1 MVVPPFTLIINIV
14 TRSSILSSRVFF
26 LSIIITTIIIIINIV
41 IIHMFLLYKFLEEFR
56 LFLGVF
62 LTENCQQVLST
73 LCHWRLDCLM
83 MMMMMIMMMMIL
95 ILMMKCTLFEP
106 SELLDS
112 CSEPSSGLFGSP
124 PPPPPTPTSLTFRL
138 FRGRPFSFGAAR
150 NSILPWISFA

>member
-1 MVVPPFTLIINIV
+1 M
-14 TRSSILSSRVFF
+14 VFF
-26 LSIIITTIIIIINIV
+26 LSIITTIIIIIINIV
-41 IIHMFLLYKFLEEFR
+41 TKMFLLYKLLEEFR

-73 LCHWRLDCLM
+73 LCHRWLDCL
-83 MMMMMIMMMMIL
+83 MMIMMMMTMKTKMKMMMMMVMQMMMKLIL
-95 ILMMKCTLFEP
+95 ITTLFEP

-112 CSEPSSGLFGSP
+112 CSEPSSGLFGSPP

-150 NSILPWISFA
+150 NSILP